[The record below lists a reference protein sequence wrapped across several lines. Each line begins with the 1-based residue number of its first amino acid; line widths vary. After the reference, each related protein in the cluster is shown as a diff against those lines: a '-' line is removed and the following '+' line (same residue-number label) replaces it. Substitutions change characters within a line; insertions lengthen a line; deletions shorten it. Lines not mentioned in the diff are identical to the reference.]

1 MSLQHR
7 LMSLYRHDC
16 SYGARNVSD
25 LARLALQRVIAQL
38 PVEVELRAKVRELDQ
53 RISAVEV
60 DIAHLLERNKVMA
73 GDLGVSQRTVEIHR
87 SRVMEKMEARSLAQ
101 LVRMMLELEQRGE

>member
-1 MSLQHR
+1 MISLR
-7 LMSLYRHDC
+7 LSEEEYAALRAHYS

-53 RISAVEV
+53 RISAVEI
-60 DIAHLLERNKVMA
+60 DLALLLERKKVMG
-73 GDLGVSQRTVEIHR
+73 GDAWNT
-87 SRVMEKMEARSLAQ
+87 A
-101 LVRMMLELEQRGE
+101 